1 MKQIT
6 LDCSNTT

>member
-6 LDCSNTT
+6 LYRIR